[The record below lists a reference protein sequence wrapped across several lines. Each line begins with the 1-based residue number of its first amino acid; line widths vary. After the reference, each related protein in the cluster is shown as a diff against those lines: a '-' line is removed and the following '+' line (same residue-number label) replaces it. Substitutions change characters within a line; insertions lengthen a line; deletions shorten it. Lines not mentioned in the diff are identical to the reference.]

1 VRVIGRSVTVTAGE
15 DATLFC
21 QLVDSKEKLTRI
33 TWQKKT
39 RRTLINKDFFVI
51 TPDGRTEN
59 KNGLGD
65 RVQFIGN
72 IQETIGTILLK
83 KVTLLDEGVYT
94 CIINI
99 SPSGPFE
106 AASDLNIQAP
116 PVVSVTTDVIPVVG
130 ESEVTLA
137 TCTAATAKPE
147 ADVSWDLGALSDS
160 VKVKNI
166 LSEDPDGTSTV
177 TSYLIGV
184 PSKDL
189 NQQKVR
195 CLVKHT
201 SLNKE
206 LVLDHALVVHY
217 PPQHVSI
224 IPSKNTEFQCVVDA
238 NPQPTVFTWT
248 RVNKSLPG
256 HADGSSLKVPL
267 TSDNNGLYLCSV
279 SNQYGNASGTLYLH
293 YITGQLHS
301 KLTQLNVPVSTCQ
314 WITNFPTGREQQV
327 RLGTIISRTKTTTTG
342 APQGCVLS
350 PWLFSLYT
358 NDCTSV
364 DPSVKILK
372 FADEMTDIG
381 LIRDDDESAYRQTV
395 GQLVLW
401 SNHNNLKLNTA
412 KTVEM
417 TVDFRRG
424 PLAIPPLTILDRTV
438 MVVESHRFL
447 AVRVIGRSVTVTAGE
462 DATLFCQLVD
472 SREKLTR
479 ITWQKKTRGTLINK
493 DFFDITPDGRTEN
506 KNGLGDRVQF
516 IGNIQE
522 IIGTILLKDVI
533 LLDEGVYTCVINIS
547 PSGPFEEAIDLN
559 IQVPPVVSVT
569 TDVIPVVGDSEVTLA
584 TCTAATAKPAAD
596 VSWDLGALSNSVKVK
611 RIFSED
617 PDGTST
623 VKSYLIGVPSKDLN
637 QQKVQCLVKHS
648 SLNKELVLDHA
659 LVVHYPPQFVYIISR
674 KIKDPATFQEFQCV
688 VDANPQPTVFTWTR
702 VNKSLP
708 GHADG
713 SSLKV
718 PLTSD
723 SNGLYLC
730 SVSNQYGNGTDTLYF
745 HHVTGESPLY

>member
-1 VRVIGRSVTVTAGE
+1 MAAVRVIGRSVTVTAGK

-39 RRTLINKDFFVI
+39 RGTLINKDFFVV

-72 IQETIGTILLK
+72 IQKQIGTILLK
-83 KVTLLDEGVYT
+83 SVTLLDEGVYT

-106 AASDLNIQAP
+106 AASDLNVQVP

-217 PPQHVSI
+217 PPQ
-224 IPSKNTEFQCVVDA
+224 
-238 NPQPTVFTWT
+238 
-248 RVNKSLPG
+248 
-256 HADGSSLKVPL
+256 
-267 TSDNNGLYLCSV
+267 Y
-279 SNQYGNASGTLYLH
+279 
-293 YITGQLHS
+293 
-301 KLTQLNVPVSTCQ
+301 
-314 WITNFPTGREQQV
+314 
-327 RLGTIISRTKTTTTG
+327 
-342 APQGCVLS
+342 
-350 PWLFSLYT
+350 
-358 NDCTSV
+358 
-364 DPSVKILK
+364 
-372 FADEMTDIG
+372 
-381 LIRDDDESAYRQTV
+381 
-395 GQLVLW
+395 
-401 SNHNNLKLNTA
+401 
-412 KTVEM
+412 
-417 TVDFRRG
+417 
-424 PLAIPPLTILDRTV
+424 
-438 MVVESHRFL
+438 
-447 AVRVIGRSVTVTAGE
+447 
-462 DATLFCQLVD
+462 
-472 SREKLTR
+472 
-479 ITWQKKTRGTLINK
+479 
-493 DFFDITPDGRTEN
+493 
-506 KNGLGDRVQF
+506 
-516 IGNIQE
+516 
-522 IIGTILLKDVI
+522 
-533 LLDEGVYTCVINIS
+533 
-547 PSGPFEEAIDLN
+547 
-559 IQVPPVVSVT
+559 
-569 TDVIPVVGDSEVTLA
+569 
-584 TCTAATAKPAAD
+584 
-596 VSWDLGALSNSVKVK
+596 
-611 RIFSED
+611 
-617 PDGTST
+617 
-623 VKSYLIGVPSKDLN
+623 
-637 QQKVQCLVKHS
+637 
-648 SLNKELVLDHA
+648 
-659 LVVHYPPQFVYIISR
+659 VYIISSNN
-674 KIKDPATFQEFQCV
+674 AEFQEFQCV

-730 SVSNQYGNGTDTLYF
+730 SVSNQYGNGTGTLYLHYITEECISPSPPSSALACTLRFWAFFGKVPKVYHGCSSGSLDCLDFLAKMHPCPFLFLFIPLVHSF
-745 HHVTGESPLY
+745 HLAIRVIGRSVTVTAGENATLFCQLVDSKEKLTRITWQKKTRRTLINKDFFVVTPDGKTENKNGLGDRVQFIGNIQETIGTILLKNVTLLDEGVYTCIINIFPSGPFEAASDLNIQVSPVVSVTTDVIPVVGESEVTLATCTATAKPAAEVSWDLGALNYSVKVKNIPSEDPDGTSTVTSYLIGVPSKVLNQQKVQCLVKHTSLNKERVLDHALVIHYPPQFVYIISSNIKDPTTFQEFQCVVDANPQPTVFTWTRVNKSLPGHADGSSLKVPLTSDSNGLYMCNVSNQYGNGTGTLCFHCFTAPAMSPVTPSIFNLPHLEMSNIKGS